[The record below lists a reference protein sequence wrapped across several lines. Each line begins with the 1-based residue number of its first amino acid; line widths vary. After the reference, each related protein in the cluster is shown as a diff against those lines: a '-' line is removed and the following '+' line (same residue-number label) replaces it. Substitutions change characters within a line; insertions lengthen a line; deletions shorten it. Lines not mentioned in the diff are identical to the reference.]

1 MSQGRTTVGEFR
13 VDHVGRQF
21 LIVHGLVVTA
31 IGHHNDFVPRSL
43 IGIVGAGTQFIVV
56 GGQNLDVIRRVAP
69 VDAVTTCELEVEL
82 AFGLVEA
89 NLDVVVSVSYST
101 LALVEFLVFFRSHV
115 VALHNVVPYR
125 MVDCFGVFRVAVN
138 KVDQVVAHG
147 RVHLHLSGLIIGY
160 VGNHLVRNDIII
172 QFIGRL
178 QQVCHFLTNRAAVDI
193 EIFNGLAGIFN
204 GGYV

>member
-69 VDAVTTCELEVEL
+69 VDTVTSCKLEVEL
-82 AFGLVEA
+82 AFGLIEA
-89 NLDVVVSVSYST
+89 NLNIVVSVSYST
-101 LALVEFLVFFRSHV
+101 LILIEFFVFFRSHV
-115 VALHNVVPYR
+115 VALHDVIPYG
-125 MVDCFGVFRVAVN
+125 MVDSFSIFRVSVN
-138 KVDQVVAHG
+138 EVVQVVAHG
-147 RVHLHLSGLIIGY
+147 RIHLHLPGLVIRHI
-160 VGNHLVRNDIII
+160 GNHLVRNDIII
-172 QFIGRL
+172 
-178 QQVCHFLTNRAAVDI
+178 
-193 EIFNGLAGIFN
+193 
-204 GGYV
+204 